1 MNSQRDKSL
10 FHPSLHSGSQRAIRL
25 FSTLRCRSGNRGVF
39 RNFFKKNS
47 KGFTLIELERSKS
60 VRRNEG
66 FTLIE
71 LLVVTVIITILTAA
85 ILVNYRNSEQQF
97 ALQRSAHK
105 LAQDIR
111 RAGEMAM
118 SAKEITGPTGEKVIP
133 SGGYGIYLRSLP
145 NPPYYEIIIFA
156 DCNDN
161 QQFTSGNV
169 CGTPPNRF
177 SESLED
183 VKLESGV
190 KISNLSPN
198 SPLQITFKPPS
209 PKISIQGG
217 DTAEITLA
225 LEADPTKTK
234 KIKVNAV
241 GLIEVE

>member
-25 FSTLRCRSGNRGVF
+25 FSTLRCRSGSQRAIRLFSTLRCRSGNRGVF

-47 KGFTLIELERSKS
+47 K
-60 VRRNEG
+60 G